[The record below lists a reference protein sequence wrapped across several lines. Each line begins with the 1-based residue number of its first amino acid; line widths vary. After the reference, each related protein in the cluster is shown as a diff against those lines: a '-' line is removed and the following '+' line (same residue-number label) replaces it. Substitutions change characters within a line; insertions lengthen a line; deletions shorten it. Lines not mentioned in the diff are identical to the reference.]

1 MLQSAQP
8 EAAVTPATWYVV
20 AMERLVGA
28 VQQLSQAQ
36 DLNAIAAVVRE
47 AARELTGADGATFV
61 LRDGDQCYYAD
72 ENAIGPLW
80 KGKRFPIDAC
90 ISGWVMRNGRPAI
103 IEDIYGDTRISVDA
117 YRSTF
122 VKSLAMVPIRRDAP
136 IGAIGNYWAKR
147 HIPTGDEL
155 FMLQTL
161 ADAAAAALQ
170 NVERY
175 GKLKEHVRALEERA
189 PPRDGRREAPLAN
202 VLLVDDAED
211 YLDLA
216 KAILFEASGLKCHLT
231 TARDGK
237 QALDIIR
244 RNAGTPDGID
254 FILLDINMPD
264 MDGFAFME
272 QLHRHE
278 QLKNLAVVMCTGSAD
293 DNDRRRADALG
304 AAGYLVKPASWERL
318 QPIVENIKAVK
329 FQPNSEGG
337 RLLRA
342 G

>member
-1 MLQSAQP
+1 
-8 EAAVTPATWYVV
+8 
-20 AMERLVGA
+20 MEKLVGA

-36 DLNAIAAVVRE
+36 RRLTPSPPIVRE

-90 ISGWVMRNGRPAI
+90 ISGWVMRNGRPAM

-122 VKSLAMVPIRRDAP
+122 VKSLAMVPIRRDGPDRRHRQLLGDAAHP
-136 IGAIGNYWAKR
+136 DRRRAFHAAGARRRRVGGAAKR
-147 HIPTGDEL
+147 R
-155 FMLQTL
+155 TL
-161 ADAAAAALQ
+161 RQAA
-170 NVERY
+170 
-175 GKLKEHVRALEERA
+175 RACARA
-189 PPRDGRREAPLAN
+189 RRAGRRSRDGRREAPLAN

-216 KAILFEASGLKCHLT
+216 KAILFDATGLKCNLT

-237 QALDIIR
+237 EALDIIR
-244 RNAGTPDGID
+244 RTAGTPDEID
-254 FILLDINMPD
+254 FILLDINMPH

-272 QLHRHE
+272 
-278 QLKNLAVVMCTGSAD
+278 
-293 DNDRRRADALG
+293 
-304 AAGYLVKPASWERL
+304 RL
-318 QPIVENIKAVK
+318 QRGRGAQRSCGGDVHAARPMITTASARTRSAPPATWSSRRPGSVCSRSWKRSKACM
-329 FQPNSEGG
+329 FQHNSEGG

-342 G
+342 A